1 MEFSIDIKTTT
12 EGGIT
17 ILDLAKDYRQ
27 YLEDVINPT
36 PDKFEY
42 SKSATIN
49 AITKVESDKLTLM
62 DVLVNDHSSD
72 VDCCTFKVESDGYY
86 VIDHIVLPT
95 IEWLHSTE
103 FLAEYDVIYV
113 TDLDKIYKST
123 DGVDLEECTIKE
135 VIERNPEGTTIQHC
149 KVDLVY
155 TGNLQCNYYH
165 YCSTIFN
172 GMLSKCNTADNS
184 DTFARDFIWMTLNII
199 DYLVCS
205 KQYLEAQRIIE
216 TFNKCNGLY
225 SSKLNPNKQTR
236 CGCA

>member
-1 MEFSIDIKTTT
+1 MDLNIF
-12 EGGIT
+12 
-17 ILDLAKDYRQ
+17 ILFHKIEAFTKQAIFLISDLLMARQ
-27 YLEDVINPT
+27 PCDKAASLFFMTVWYENGLLIFFHKFFRIT

-62 DVLVNDHSSD
+62 DVLINDHSSD
-72 VDCCTFKVESDGYY
+72 VDCCTFKVKSDGYY

-95 IEWLHSTE
+95 IKWLHSTE

-155 TGNLQCNYYH
+155 TGNL
-165 YCSTIFN
+165 
-172 GMLSKCNTADNS
+172 
-184 DTFARDFIWMTLNII
+184 
-199 DYLVCS
+199 
-205 KQYLEAQRIIE
+205 
-216 TFNKCNGLY
+216 
-225 SSKLNPNKQTR
+225 
-236 CGCA
+236 